1 MRAWVSLLM
10 LFLVAKNSGRGLWH
24 SSASTSNKER
34 QKARCRGSGARETGL
49 VLQGRGGM
57 LRVVRAREG
66 ACCTVSGDYEI
77 DRGDVSQG
85 ALTIFLKNG
94 AASAGLWSGR
104 RVFSSR
110 SILHSTSMIP
120 DVQKFNSMR
129 SEMPPALGG
138 FSRLFLARC
147 RSTR

>member
-1 MRAWVSLLM
+1 M
-10 LFLVAKNSGRGLWH
+10 LFLVAPKSGRGLWH
-24 SSASTSNKER
+24 SSASTSNKKR
-34 QKARCRGSGARETGL
+34 QKARCRGSGAREIGF
-49 VLQGRGGM
+49 VLQGRGAM

-77 DRGDVSQG
+77 DRGDVGQG
-85 ALTIFLKNG
+85 ALTIFLKKE
-94 AASAGLWSGR
+94 AGSSDFWSGR
-104 RVFSSR
+104 RAFSSR

-120 DVQKFNSMR
+120 DVQKFKSMR